1 MRWQHCHDITSLEI
15 ALSAHRFFSFLSRCW
30 CFPRGQRLTAVLSS
44 NSSPVSGTYAC
55 DSRRWHHAGFP
66 AVWTND
72 AGMTCVSGKGEAAH
86 CAAAVWLTAP
96 LFLLSPSVSWKVP
109 FSLEFLSNL
118 CCCITPTSWWVT
130 PWACCWW
137 QQTPSLALFG
147 YINHLSP
154 SIFYTG
160 LPFLSALIPFIVP
173 GPCPQSVTDIL
184 KCFWVFVF
192 KEVCDHSSGLCH
204 TGLVCLKLQLFI
216 HREICTREVLFG

>member
-1 MRWQHCHDITSLEI
+1 M
-15 ALSAHRFFSFLSRCW
+15 
-30 CFPRGQRLTAVLSS
+30 LSS

-96 LFLLSPSVSWKVP
+96 LSLLSPSVSWKVP

-137 QQTPSLALFG
+137 QQTPSLALLG

-173 GPCPQSVTDIL
+173 GPCPLSVTDMCSL
-184 KCFWVFVF
+184 RVRNVSWGSAEVAFVNTLWCLLRHCVCALGTT
-192 KEVCDHSSGLCH
+192 EVCRDW
-204 TGLVCLKLQLFI
+204 LVLYML
-216 HREICTREVLFG
+216 

>member
-44 NSSPVSGTYAC
+44 NSSLVSGTYAC

-137 QQTPSLALFG
+137 QQTPSLALLG
-147 YINHLSP
+147 YITFEPFHILHRTA
-154 SIFYTG
+154 IFVG
-160 LPFLSALIPFIVP
+160 SD
-173 GPCPQSVTDIL
+173 SVYRT
-184 KCFWVFVF
+184 WTVSS
-192 KEVCDHSSGLCH
+192 VCDRYSQMFLGLC
-204 TGLVCLKLQLFI
+204 F
-216 HREICTREVLFG
+216 